1 MDKNIQVER
10 MENEKRTTEAVG
22 VLAVFIASVLGFFLG
37 VFLFDIVPNFFPTQ
51 IVSYPARRLADGTL
65 MPLNRTTYKVN
76 PLMQTIIYWMPG
88 IDEMPGKLVDCAVR
102 NRKNWIGYYPDGSGA
117 VGMHKGKIVTGDP
130 NDIYVGRCYWWLLNF
145 GILH

>member
-22 VLAVFIASVLGFFLG
+22 VLAVFILCFFLG

-76 PLMQTIIYWMPG
+76 PLMQTIIYWTPS
-88 IDEMPGKLVDCAVR
+88 ICEMPGKLVDCVVR
-102 NRKNWIGYYPDGSGA
+102 NRKNWIGHYPDGSGT

-130 NDIYVGRCYWWLLNF
+130 NDIYVGCCHWWLLTF